1 MKREYKVFLTGILF
15 LPVSLFFLEW
25 GLIDILSVTGGPIEL
40 LIVVPVI
47 VTFIYLLIFG
57 VIVVAEIISRQRNIL
72 YKKIIKCTVCGALIK
87 LEEEICTKCGAENI
101 IRSEALEKL
110 DNLERKIE
118 IKRSENLRT
127 AKSTKTRRTAKLQ
140 EMDDELLSDNARK
153 VRMKKTQL
161 IIGTSHE
168 GKLEWIKTQYYDLG
182 RTIQDIADDLD
193 ESMITV
199 RKNLDEIKSQ
209 NIS

>member
-15 LPVSLFFLEW
+15 LPVSLFFFEW